1 MRPRREIAIALAIGA
16 INSLAGD
23 VPGLTT
29 ETPEVR
35 ELIEKIGAGE
45 CDRTARSIFGMHEID
60 QQDLTNGYRQPDEP
74 SMVRRYFDPR
84 SQAEAEYDA
93 NGNFTRVFVKRD
105 EIGGGLGDFYTPWRA
120 AEIVLGRPLTCLGQ
134 LIVDTEAARL
144 LADGQEVVYFENVK
158 LYPISSELQ
167 SARDGNTSLDNVD
180 RIRLN
185 ANQGSAHN
193 VAELARAVTGLTII
207 NKSDLMGGK
216 SRLTIT
222 RTGTDWQITE
232 LV

>member
-1 MRPRREIAIALAIGA
+1 MKLLERIRRHKYERKMRPRREIAIALAIGA

-105 EIGGGLGDFYTPWRA
+105 EIGGGL
-120 AEIVLGRPLTCLGQ
+120 EISILHGGRQ
-134 LIVDTEAARL
+134 RL
-144 LADGQEVVYFENVK
+144 F
-158 LYPISSELQ
+158 
-167 SARDGNTSLDNVD
+167 
-180 RIRLN
+180 
-185 ANQGSAHN
+185 
-193 VAELARAVTGLTII
+193 
-207 NKSDLMGGK
+207 
-216 SRLTIT
+216 
-222 RTGTDWQITE
+222 
-232 LV
+232 